1 MIPAMRVFFQN
12 PLQDGLQFSSALLQ
26 DQESLGTTCHFNS
39 VTMNLKLALLIAILS
54 VGGIS
59 SLYTSSRQYVHT
71 CGQLGATEGDVGCV
85 LPHKDARWDESQWV
99 TCVPLDYCRMYK
111 KYVHNE
117 SPWSCLREGYHSH
130 FADISLGS
138 GGELVELFCSAEEVG
153 RVTLGR
159 GVEKCRCTTVGQ
171 APNRHYDAQCNIP
184 DGSDCDWYEQCLDS
198 RYGCSTSQ
206 HRYPLLYGK
215 HFCRVTK
222 QNEAKFSDVGRAW
235 NQNVR
240 RCLQISLVR
249 LIKPWMSES
258 CRMVQRVA
266 FESHAPCYTSSP
278 SICELPCK
286 DLMTIMFMVFGPPG
300 FTRVTENVMEIF
312 GQMVDT
318 AAICLT
324 RISLDSPGECG
335 ASLINLGLTVYSL
348 GEHTATSIVN
358 HLNAIVAHVRKI
370 LGDLFSWPFQSLAFA
385 QPDNNRQRRTA
396 INNASHTEVTM
407 RLLLSNQRIP
417 VQLGNVTATTSVPPD
432 PATTSMPQDTQMAF
446 EKAVKEL
453 AATVRTSAALQD
465 IHMVLNGSLVQ
476 VKVTSLN
483 QCSDVACKTT
493 VPQYTDVRP
502 EQQEGSGGA

>member
-1 MIPAMRVFFQN
+1 M
-12 PLQDGLQFSSALLQ
+12 
-26 DQESLGTTCHFNS
+26 
-39 VTMNLKLALLIAILS
+39 
-54 VGGIS
+54 
-59 SLYTSSRQYVHT
+59 
-71 CGQLGATEGDVGCV
+71 
-85 LPHKDARWDESQWV
+85 
-99 TCVPLDYCRMYK
+99 
-111 KYVHNE
+111 
-117 SPWSCLREGYHSH
+117 
-130 FADISLGS
+130 
-138 GGELVELFCSAEEVG
+138 
-153 RVTLGR
+153 
-159 GVEKCRCTTVGQ
+159 EKCRCNVWQTRS
-171 APNRHYDAQCNIP
+171 RHYEYDAQCNIP
-184 DGSDCDWYEQCLDS
+184 DGSDCDWYEQCLDR

-222 QNEAKFSDVGRAW
+222 QNEAKFSDVGRLW

-249 LIKPWMSES
+249 MIKPWMSES

-286 DLMTIMFMVFGPPG
+286 DLMTIIFMVFGPPG
-300 FTRVTENVMEIF
+300 FTRVTENVMEIL

-318 AAICLT
+318 AAICLSS
-324 RISLDSPGECG
+324 ISLDSPGECG

-370 LGDLFSWPFQSLAFA
+370 LGDLFTWPFQSLAFA
-385 QPDNNRQRRTA
+385 QPDNNRQRRTSS
-396 INNASHTEVTM
+396 NNASHTEVTM

-432 PATTSMPQDTQMAF
+432 PATTSMPQDPQMAF

-465 IHMVLNGSLVQ
+465 IQMVLNGSLVQ

-502 EQQEGSGGA
+502 EQQAGSGGA